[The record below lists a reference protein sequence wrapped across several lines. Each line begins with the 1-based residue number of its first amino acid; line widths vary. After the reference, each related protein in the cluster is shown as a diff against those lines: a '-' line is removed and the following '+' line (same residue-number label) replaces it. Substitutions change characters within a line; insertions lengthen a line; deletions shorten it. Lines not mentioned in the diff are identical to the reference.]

1 MSAADAEE
9 EGTTCRR
16 ASSAYWLIM
25 ESAKSGGQERGKRG
39 GKRKSARAGQG
50 GALHD
55 KVAASRH
62 LTGASWDGLV
72 KGEKDIRQPASAPPE
87 SVSILERSDQTTK
100 AALFSLENHA
110 FPPLFRPCGWEI
122 PHGMS
127 PCLSPFEIR

>member
-50 GALHD
+50 GASHD

-87 SVSILERSDQTTK
+87 FVSILERSDQTNK
-100 AALFSLENHA
+100 GSSLLLGE
-110 FPPLFRPCGWEI
+110 PRI
-122 PHGMS
+122 PTSIPSLRMGDPS
-127 PCLSPFEIR
+127 RNVTLLEPF